1 MKKNELTNPDIS
13 NFTTADISNLI
24 SNVFVNQF
32 HLLGEATFGFFV
44 QNHLINQS
52 TRVET
57 FAEFHSQLYFEQ
69 MHIVVYKLLLDKSG
83 KSSITVPKLLDLII
97 KNKYKSEYE
106 NEIKVIRSQINT
118 DIQKKYNDLLEHI
131 RTFRTKLNAHII
143 AVPIEA
149 KPQLKNDSNVLANDF
164 VPMIQN
170 LFKLYVNV
178 LDLYGFKHKLDQ
190 YINIDELIKKRLKLM
205 N

>member
-24 SNVFVNQF
+24 SNVFVYQF
-32 HLLGEATFGFFV
+32 HLLGEATFGYFM
-44 QNHLINQS
+44 QNFLMQHA
-52 TRVET
+52 THVET

-97 KNKYKSEYE
+97 KNKYKPGYE

-149 KPQLKNDSNVLANDF
+149 KPQLKSDSNVLANDF
-164 VPMIQN
+164 VPMTQN